1 VQARL
6 PARRPRAE
14 SDLLLTWRLA
24 ADPLLHM
31 VKAQMLLCTQARD
44 FRLVGPAHESDLLP
58 AWRLAAVDPER
69 NSQLY
74 MKRIEAPVSNMREP
88 GKRIGW

>member
-1 VQARL
+1 
-6 PARRPRAE
+6 
-14 SDLLLTWRLA
+14 
-24 ADPLLHM
+24 M
-31 VKAQMLLCTQARD
+31 QARD

-58 AWRLAAVDPER
+58 TWRLAAVDPGR